1 MTLYEINEKMLSLVD
16 DETGELLDFEA
27 FSELAM
33 ARDEKLENT
42 CKWIKDL
49 NAEADAIAAEIKA
62 LQERKKA
69 KENKAERL
77 KSYLAQALDGETFE
91 CPAARVSYRKST
103 ALAWESVTAAAH
115 WLEDNGFPDL
125 VTYPEAK
132 LDGNEVKKLLKAG
145 ELIPGVSLEERKSV
159 VIK

>member
-1 MTLYEINEKMLSLVD
+1 MTLYEINEAMLALVD
-16 DETGELLDFEA
+16 TETGELMDYEA
-27 FSELAM
+27 FTALNM
-33 ARDEKLENT
+33 ARDEKLENI

-49 NAEADAIAAEIKA
+49 NAEAAAIKA
-62 LQERKKA
+62 EETALYERRKA
-69 KENKAERL
+69 KEHKADSL
-77 KSYLAQALDGETFE
+77 KSYLVRMLDGETFE

-103 ALAWESVTAAAH
+103 ALACESVTAAAH

-132 LDGNEVKKLLKAG
+132 LDANEVKKLLKAG
-145 ELIPGVSLEERKSV
+145 EAIPGVSLEERNNM